1 MKTILFTLLLSPV
14 ISLAAQTGKLQG
26 YITVGKE
33 KALPAAL
40 ITLRTDSSQILA
52 QTHSDSTGYY
62 QFTGLAAGIYK
73 LECRAPGYTDA
84 CADSIPVE
92 NVSATF
98 RDIPMFR
105 PARDLR
111 KALEA
116 IEKGEASPSSCGGG
130 VIIIDRVDIRTIDIR
145 SVEDQLDSVIR
156 LPGTSADTESPV
168 PLPPLS
174 VKEQNYLPTPIARFS
189 TCRLPSRTL

>member
-1 MKTILFTLLLSPV
+1 MKTILFTLLLSP
-14 ISLAAQTGKLQG
+14 ITSLAAQTGKLQG
-26 YITVGKE
+26 YITAGKE
-33 KALPAAL
+33 EALPGAL
-40 ITLRTDSSQILA
+40 ITLRNDSSPFFA

-62 QFTGLAAGIYK
+62 QFNGLAAGIYK
-73 LECRAPGYTDA
+73 LECHAPGYTEA
-84 CADSIPVE
+84 CTYPISVE
-92 NVSATF
+92 NASATF

-105 PARDLR
+105 PVRDVR

-116 IEKGEASPSSCGGG
+116 IEKGETTPLSCGGG
-130 VIIIDRVDIRTIDIR
+130 VVIIDRVDIRTIDIR

-189 TCRLPSRTL
+189 ACRLPSRTL